1 MKQSLEEKFLAAC
14 MSSPPDYECMLKLL
28 DDGFDINMEKND
40 PITGKSLLS
49 QVLLDRN
56 RYYDDDIENKP
67 YEYLEITK
75 FFIANGFDVKRYGGD
90 CLQQLEYSSADE
102 FVLDIAEL
110 LLDYGADINDKCD
123 DDDDKSLL
131 ECIAWHLGD
140 WVVGDARF
148 ANRLN
153 AYYEMVNAYEKGKDY
168 HGIRCFEHC
177 IGKTITSI
185 EKIAFNEEE
194 KLFNVN
200 NRYAFSGGLIFWC
213 DEVP

>member
-28 DDGFDINMEKND
+28 DDGFDINMEKKD

-56 RYYDDDIENKP
+56 RYYDE
-67 YEYLEITK
+67 
-75 FFIANGFDVKRYGGD
+75 
-90 CLQQLEYSSADE
+90 
-102 FVLDIAEL
+102 
-110 LLDYGADINDKCD
+110 
-123 DDDDKSLL
+123 DKSFL

-153 AYYEMVNAYEKGKDY
+153 AYYEMVNLM
-168 HGIRCFEHC
+168 IVRLRFW
-177 IGKTITSI
+177 SI
-185 EKIAFNEEE
+185 VYFKIKE
-194 KLFNVN
+194 
-200 NRYAFSGGLIFWC
+200 I
-213 DEVP
+213 